1 MSGHCI
7 VEMYDVSDNSSQNKS
22 TQRVAWQSKTETTN
36 PETTTVARAQV
47 RSSMTSST
55 RAERE
60 QAKKSN
66 ICFLKNQLLQQLK
79 QLFKKVCTERK
90 QCWGKDDNEAVIRR
104 HIRQLESRLVD
115 IQDIE
120 LDRANFDQQL
130 SKQCQAFVE
139 LNATAI
145 TACMKFQALC
155 IRRRET
161 S

>member
-7 VEMYDVSDNSSQNKS
+7 VEMYDVSECNSSQNKS
-22 TQRVAWQSKTETTN
+22 TRVAWQLKTETTN

-47 RSSMTSST
+47 RSSSTSST
-55 RAERE
+55 RTERE
-60 QAKKSN
+60 KSKKSN
-66 ICFLKNQLLQQLK
+66 VCFLKDQLLQQLK
-79 QLFKKVCTERK
+79 RLFKKVCTERK
-90 QCWGKDDNEAVIRR
+90 QCWGKDDNEEVIRR

-145 TACMKFQALC
+145 KACMKFQAL
-155 IRRRET
+155 IRRRQT

>member
-1 MSGHCI
+1 
-7 VEMYDVSDNSSQNKS
+7 
-22 TQRVAWQSKTETTN
+22 
-36 PETTTVARAQV
+36 
-47 RSSMTSST
+47 MTSST

-66 ICFLKNQLLQQLK
+66 ICFLKK

-155 IRRRET
+155 IRRR
-161 S
+161 